1 MTAPAPGKTKD
12 TLTVAPEPPA
22 DAEPQAAGAP
32 AAAYVLPGSAY
43 ELPEH
48 PGAAQVLAARASAS
62 AMVTAAA
69 ARVVPGGGYSPAA
82 LTLTPSLA
90 APVTPPRSAPHSA
103 RPVTPPAQAPRYTVG
118 LARDADEVRAAQR
131 LRHLV
136 FAEEMGAQLHSPE
149 PGIDTDEFDAH
160 CDHLVVR
167 EETSDTVVGTYRLL
181 PPGRADAAGG
191 LYAAGEFAL
200 GNHVDLHSDLVE
212 VGRSCVHPDHREG
225 AVIGLM
231 WAGIARYLDASG
243 HNWLAGCCSVPLAD
257 GGLLAADVA
266 EAVRRKYWAPEEYR
280 VAPYRPWTVPDE
292 VAARDADRTRQPL
305 PPLLRGYLRLGA
317 WVCGEPAY
325 DADFGVADFY
335 ILLSLRRTDPRYL
348 RRFLALESA

>member
-1 MTAPAPGKTKD
+1 MTAPAPGTTKD
-12 TLTVAPEPPA
+12 PVTTAPEPTA
-22 DAEPQAAGAP
+22 DTEHQTLLLPGPAGAP
-32 AAAYVLPGSAY
+32 AAAYVLPGTAY

-48 PGAAQVLAARASAS
+48 PGAAQVLAARASAA
-62 AMVTAAA
+62 AMVSAAA
-69 ARVVPGGGYSPAA
+69 ARVVPGGYAPPATSRPA
-82 LTLTPSLA
+82 TRPA
-90 APVTPPRSAPHSA
+90 PPRAP
-103 RPVTPPAQAPRYTVG
+103 APCYTVG
-118 LARDADEVRAAQR
+118 LARDAGEVEAAQR

-136 FAEEMGAQLHSPE
+136 FAEEMGADLHSPE
-149 PGIDTDEFDAH
+149 PGLDVDAFDAH

-167 EETSDTVVGTYRLL
+167 EENSGAVVGTYRLL
-181 PPGRADAAGG
+181 PPDRARDAGG

-200 GNHVDLHSDLVE
+200 GNHAELHADLVE

-231 WAGIARYLDASG
+231 WAGIARYLVASG
-243 HNWLAGCCSVPLAD
+243 HNWLAGCCSVPLDD

-266 EAVRRKYWAPEEYR
+266 AAVQRKYAAPEEYR
-280 VAPYRPWTVPDE
+280 VQPYRPWTPP
-292 VAARDADRTRQPL
+292 AAASDTGRSRLAL

-325 DADFGVADFY
+325 DEDFGVADFY

-348 RRFLALESA
+348 RRFLALETA